1 MKKRFRI
8 VKRKLS
14 ECKKELAVL
23 AKIIMENK
31 VLTRGEMS
39 SLLNGKAT
47 R

>member
-14 ECKKELAVL
+14 KCKKELALL

-31 VLTRGEMS
+31 VLTRGEMIN
-39 SLLNGKAT
+39 LLNGKAI